1 MSATK
6 MEKPTS
12 VLAEVIRRRAS
23 VRKFKSEPIP
33 DAVLREILDVG
44 HLAPSEWNLQPWRFI
59 VVRDGA
65 NRRALG
71 EACPGQSWVG
81 EAPVVLIGCGDPMAW
96 KDAAERVKEMIA
108 VGKSPADKE
117 AEHVSLIHS
126 QYASPEVARSFA
138 INNTFIAVQ
147 QIVLAAL
154 GFDIASCWIGRA
166 GFDEAA
172 IKLHFH
178 ISDEHV
184 VVALLPMG
192 YADEPAEPAPKLPLA
207 RVAFAERY
215 GKPFTY

>member
-12 VLAEVIRRRAS
+12 VLAEVIRHRAS
-23 VRKFKSEPIP
+23 VRKFKPEPIP
-33 DAVLREILDVG
+33 DAVLREILEVG

-59 VVRDGA
+59 VVRDDA

-81 EAPVVLIGCGDPMAW
+81 EAPVVLICCGDPMVW
-96 KDAAERVKEMIA
+96 KEAAARVKEMVA

-117 AEHVSLIHS
+117 AEHVSLIHAE
-126 QYASPEVARSFA
+126 YAAPELARPFA

-172 IKLHFH
+172 IKRHFY
-178 ISDEHV
+178 IPEEQL

-192 YADEPAEPAPKLPLA
+192 FADEPVEPAPKLPLA

-215 GKPFTY
+215 GRPFAF